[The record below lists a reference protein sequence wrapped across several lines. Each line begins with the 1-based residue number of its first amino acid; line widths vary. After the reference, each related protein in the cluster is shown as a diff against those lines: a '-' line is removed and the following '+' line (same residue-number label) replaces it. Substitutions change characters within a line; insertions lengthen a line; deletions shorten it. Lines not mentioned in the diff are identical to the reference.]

1 MEEIS
6 VGMIVVTLWET
17 FGWLFVVGA
26 LVALVMLF
34 LLFKAFFRRRAG
46 HQPFGKLFWRGV
58 VVMLVVAAILTPF
71 VPLWTLAPAGDLRGL
86 VDYAI
91 AYGMALAPAAV
102 VGVLWVY
109 FGALATPKA
118 TPKTS

>member
-6 VGMIVVTLWET
+6 IGMIVVTLWET
-17 FGWLFVVGA
+17 FGWLFVFGA
-26 LVALVMLF
+26 VVALVMLF

-46 HQPFGKLFWRGV
+46 RQPFAKLFGQGI

-71 VPLWTLAPAGDLRGL
+71 VPLWTLAPVGDLRGL
-86 VDYAI
+86 VDYVI

-102 VGVLWVY
+102 IGVLWVY
-109 FGALATPKA
+109 IVSLGTPKA
-118 TPKTS
+118 A

>member
-17 FGWLFVVGA
+17 FGWLAAFGAVVG
-26 LVALVMLF
+26 LLMLF
-34 LLFKAFFRRRAG
+34 LLFKAFLKRRAAQ
-46 HQPFGKLFWRGV
+46 QPFGKLFWRGV
-58 VVMLVVAAILTPF
+58 AVMLVVAAVLTPF
-71 VPLWTLAPAGDLRGL
+71 VPLWTLAPVGDLRGI
-86 VDYAI
+86 VDFVS

-109 FGALATPKA
+109 FGSLSSARA
-118 TPKTS
+118 S

>member
-17 FGWLFVVGA
+17 FGWLFAFGA
-26 LVALVMLF
+26 LVALAMLF
-34 LLFKAFFRRRAG
+34 VLFKAFIRRRAG
-46 HQPFGKLFWRGV
+46 QQPFGKLFWRGV

-71 VPLWTLAPAGDLRGL
+71 VPLWTLAPVGDLRGL
-86 VDYAI
+86 VDYVI

-109 FGALATPKA
+109 FGALATPKV